1 MLRVTHNIL
10 LLRVIVKRLSKNF
23 FHPTYGIKKGR
34 CYSPSELLFFGVSSK
49 QAILTRINSTA
60 ANAEADATIIQFTSS
75 RTAACSFVVADKR
88 SAFNYTL
95 SFLYNRPF
103 LSPCFYKHYLCAV
116 TFRGQLFKP
125 LFCQFQFISNCD
137 FPLQLLVI
145 ITFNAYCFHGISYFL
160 NIKIPPT
167 KLADGESSIF
177 TK

>member
-1 MLRVTHNIL
+1 MEL
-10 LLRVIVKRLSKNF
+10 
-23 FHPTYGIKKGR
+23 KKGR

-145 ITFNAYCFHGISYFL
+145 IAFNAYCFHGISYFL

>member
-1 MLRVTHNIL
+1 MEL
-10 LLRVIVKRLSKNF
+10 
-23 FHPTYGIKKGR
+23 KKGR
-34 CYSPSELLFFGVSSK
+34 CYSPSELLFFGASSK

-95 SFLYNRPF
+95 SFLYNRLF
-103 LSPCFYKHYLCAV
+103 RRLRFYQRHFCVV
-116 TFRGQLFKP
+116 TWRRQLFEP
-125 LFCQFQFISNCD
+125 FICQLQFISNCD